1 MSRSDVLIIKG
12 SEKELRLIA
21 CDSLG
26 GIGPKPG
33 DLLKVDIETCAK
45 HTFRVA
51 LSEILSLGGNPIAFS
66 LTLSTE
72 PYSFIEQAL
81 SAIQEELQAA
91 SLDPLPFVVSSEKNF
106 PTHQTGLGVTVIGS
120 VKPDALILGKSRE
133 GFSVF
138 LLGSPA
144 VGEEVLIKQGEIAD
158 SRDILILRENAYC
171 GDIIPVGSKGVFWEL
186 TALLQDTGLKIHLES
201 TLPVPLYQS
210 CGPATA
216 VLFTTPEEKE
226 KISTIIKKPLFRVGT
241 LRRA

>member
-12 SEKELRLIA
+12 SEKELKLIA

-33 DLLKVDIETCAK
+33 DFLKADIATCAK
-45 HTFRVA
+45 YTFRVA
-51 LSEILSLGGNPIAFS
+51 LSEILSLGGKPVAFS
-66 LTLSTE
+66 LTLSIE
-72 PYSFIEQAL
+72 PYSFLEQAL
-81 SAIQEELQAA
+81 SAIQEELESA

-106 PTHQTGLGVTVIGS
+106 PTQQTGLGVTVIGIVDS
-120 VKPDALILGKSRE
+120 NALILGKSSE

-144 VGEEVLIKQGEIAD
+144 VGEEVLSRQSEIAD
-158 SRDILILRENAYC
+158 SCDILILRENVFC

-186 TALLQDTGLKIHLES
+186 TTLLQDTGLKIHLEGA
-201 TLPVPLYQS
+201 LPVPLYRS

-216 VLFTTPEEKE
+216 VLFTTPERKE
-226 KISTIIKKPLFRVGT
+226 KISTIIKKPLFEIGT
-241 LRRA
+241 LRRT